1 MKNIF
6 LILAFSLLATTVSAQ
21 KITPIS
27 SVVDMGQVQFYTP
40 TSGVFELKNTGR
52 RPLIIKNVDTGC
64 GCTLVSYP
72 TEPIGEGAIFTI
84 KVTYDARQMG
94 HFNRSIEV
102 HSNGSK
108 SPLLLDLRGV
118 VVEEVTDFVG
128 DFPFPLGQLT
138 TDCNYI
144 EFEDVRLGEVI
155 QEKFHLYNPTGKVV
169 QPRIQH
175 LPSYLKAEISPSSVG
190 PNRSAEV
197 TLTLDS
203 RFMRDYGLTQTHI
216 YLAANPGEKVSSDK
230 EIGVSTVLLPA
241 VQNIGLNLR
250 NIAPKMKI
258 SSTKVSLPI
267 ADGKKKTTTI
277 EITNVGNSRL
287 EIQKLQMFTVG
298 LGINLNKKTLAPGE
312 TAKLKISINP
322 KLMKKLKTS
331 PRVLIITNDPDEPKC
346 VIDVD
351 VNK

>member
-6 LILAFSLLATTVSAQ
+6 PIIAFSLLTTTANAQ
-21 KITPIS
+21 KITAMS

-52 RPLIIKNVDTGC
+52 KPLIINKVDTGC

-72 TEPIGEGAIFTI
+72 TEPVAEGEVFSIR
-84 KVTYDARQMG
+84 VTYDARQMG

-108 SPLLLDLRGV
+108 QPLLLYLRGV
-118 VVEEVTDFVG
+118 VVEEVTDFIG
-128 DFPFPLGQLT
+128 DFPFRLGELT
-138 TDCNYI
+138 ADCNYI
-144 EFEDVRLGEVI
+144 EFKDVRLGEVI
-155 QEKFHLYNPTGKVV
+155 QEKFHLYNPTGKVI

-175 LPSYLKAEISPSSVG
+175 LPNYLRADISPSSVG

-203 RFMRDYGLTQTHI
+203 RFMRDYGLTQTHL
-216 YLAANPGEKVSSDK
+216 YLAANPGEKVSSEK
-230 EIGVSTVLLPA
+230 EIGVSIVLLPA
-241 VQNIGLNLR
+241 VADMTLSER
-250 NIAPKMKI
+250 NSAAKMQI
-258 SSTKVSLPI
+258 SATKVNLPI
-267 ADGKKKTTTI
+267 ADGKKKSATI
-277 EITNVGNSRL
+277 EITNIGKSRL

-298 LGINLNKKTLAPGE
+298 LGIDLNKKWLDAGE

-322 KLMKKLKTS
+322 KLMKNLKTS
-331 PRVLIITNDPDEPKC
+331 PRVLIITNDPGQPK
-346 VIDVD
+346 VIVD
-351 VNK
+351 VEVK